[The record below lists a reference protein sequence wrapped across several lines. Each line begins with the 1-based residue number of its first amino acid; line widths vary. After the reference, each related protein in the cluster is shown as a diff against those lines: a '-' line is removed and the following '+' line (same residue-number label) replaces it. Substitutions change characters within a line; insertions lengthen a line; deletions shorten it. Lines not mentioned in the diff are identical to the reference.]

1 MLRVHGSMFCHINL
15 LYAFL
20 CVRMTLRVQVSLRK
34 CPRAGRFRATLLLHI
49 VRMRSQGLWGFS
61 GVVAYTQT
69 NEQKGR

>member
-1 MLRVHGSMFCHINL
+1 MLHVHGSVFCHITL

-20 CVRMTLRVQVSLRK
+20 CVRMTFRVQVPLRK
-34 CPRAGRFRATLLLHI
+34 CPRAGRFRATLLLHTI
-49 VRMRSQGLWGFS
+49 RMRSQVLGGFS